1 MASRNT
7 RTLWRET
14 VSAKN
19 CQKGNLIVTYFAAIS
34 QPMNIEIQPNEFMK
48 YSRKTVLHQS
58 SPHQISHQ
66 SIRASESYLKLKRRL
81 NSSFSKC
88 LIFRII
94 AGHVVP
100 TSHDT
105 PVFPTPPQSTP
116 PPPHASPHSP
126 DKPDPKRH
134 SFSSIPI
141 IFKHPKLHFS
151 KTPDIK
157 DFRDL

>member
-34 QPMNIEIQPNEFMK
+34 QPMNIETQPNAFIK

-105 PVFPTPPQSTP
+105 PVFPTPPSVHPTTTTRIPSQSRQ
-116 PPPHASPHSP
+116 A
-126 DKPDPKRH
+126 R
-134 SFSSIPI
+134 
-141 IFKHPKLHFS
+141 S
-151 KTPDIK
+151 KTSQFFFNPHN
-157 DFRDL
+157 FQTLQATLQ